1 MFLENGD
8 LMFNRLPARWKFR
21 LGSIFRDG
29 VYAAR
34 SLGVTVGADCRI
46 YSCSVSSEHNLLTIG
61 DRVTVST
68 EVLFI
73 THDGTGWLTRD
84 DDGRR
89 YRLARIQIGNDVFIG
104 ARSTIMPGVR
114 VGDRSIVAAGSVVT
128 KSVPSGS
135 IVGGN
140 PARIIGSFEEFESRV
155 LRSWHNERRVSDE
168 MKPELA
174 YASKAHPAAGARS
187 RAAD

>member
-1 MFLENGD
+1 MSQYQCDSLRGTELQNWGKV
-8 LMFNRLPARWKFR
+8 LNKLPPRWRFR

-34 SLGVTVGADCRI
+34 SLGVEVGDGCRI

-73 THDGTGWLTRD
+73 THDGTGWLMRD
-84 DDGRR
+84 GQGRR
-89 YRLARIQIGNDVFIG
+89 YRQAKIEIGNDVFIG
-104 ARSTIMPGVR
+104 ARSTLMPGVR
-114 VGDRSIVAAGSVVT
+114 VGDRSIIAAGSVVS
-128 KSVPSGS
+128 KSVPAGS

-140 PARIIGSFEEFESRV
+140 PARIIGSFDELESRALASWPTKKV
-155 LRSWHNERRVSDE
+155 LSEE
-168 MKPELA
+168 MKPEL
-174 YASKAHPAAGARS
+174 S
-187 RAAD
+187 RIR